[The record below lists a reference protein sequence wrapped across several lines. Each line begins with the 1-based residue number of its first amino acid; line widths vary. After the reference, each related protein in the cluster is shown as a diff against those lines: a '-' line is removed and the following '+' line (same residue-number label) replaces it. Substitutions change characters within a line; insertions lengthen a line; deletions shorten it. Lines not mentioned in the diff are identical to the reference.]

1 MKRILSIFLALL
13 TLLSLVSCSNGK
25 ALDNQ
30 IEKKIEEDGEYNI
43 LILGD
48 DLLET
53 SKAYRYFTE
62 LCEINEKDVVVDYK
76 TIDDAR
82 LYTFAELCEN
92 DDSFAQS
99 VANAEVI
106 IFEEGTAETAT
117 TVESLQNILEYANE
131 PITVNISLYG
141 YPRWMHRDI
150 FKDVFRDMQYADAN
164 KYISKIIASDEDV
177 LGFEHL
183 YQEDRIHPNELNG
196 YLTAIVIYCEVFNAN
211 PKRMTFEGFEYDEE
225 LLACVPEEWQ
235 GREEELWKKL
245 NMMLV
250 ELM

>member
-1 MKRILSIFLALL
+1 MKRFLSIFLILA
-13 TLLSLVSCSNGK
+13 TFLSLISCSNGK
-25 ALDNQ
+25 ALDGE

-53 SKAYRYFTE
+53 SKSYEYFE
-62 LCEINEKDVVVDYK
+62 KLCTINQKEIVLDYK
-76 TIDDAR
+76 TIEDAR
-82 LYTFAELCEN
+82 LYTFAELCET
-92 DDSFAQS
+92 DEEFAQT
-99 VANAEVI
+99 VAKAEVI

-117 TVESLQNILEYANE
+117 TVESLENILKYANS

-150 FKDVFRDMQYADAN
+150 FKDVFRDMKYADAN
-164 KYISKIIASDEDV
+164 KYISKIIASEEDV

-196 YLTAIVIYCEVFNAN
+196 YLTAIIIYCEVFNAN
-211 PKRMTFEGFEYDEE
+211 PKRMTFEGFEYDEG
-225 LLACVPEEWQ
+225 LLGCVPQEWQ
-235 GREEELWKKL
+235 GREDELWKKL